1 MMSLMF
7 ASYWY
12 WLLAA
17 LLLLILEIL
26 VPGIFLLWIGLGAAL
41 VGLFLLLWPNAGPE
55 WQLFALACS
64 ICLSVGAG
72 LFWQRKLLRREPATV
87 NRGLEEYLQQ
97 TAQVSQSFNQGHGR
111 IRIDDSSWPARCEQ
125 PVDSGQLVKII
136 AIDNGLFV
144 VQPL

>member
-1 MMSLMF
+1 MLALVFS
-7 ASYWY
+7 SYWY
-12 WLLAA
+12 WLVAA

-55 WQLFALACS
+55 WQLLALACS
-64 ICLSVGAG
+64 ISLSVAAG
-72 LFWQRKLLRREPATV
+72 LLWQRKLLRREPATV

-97 TAQVSQSFNQGHGR
+97 TAQVSQPFNQGHGR

-125 PVDSGQLVKII
+125 PLEAGQWVRIV
-136 AIDNGLFV
+136 AIDHGLLV
-144 VQPL
+144 VQPV